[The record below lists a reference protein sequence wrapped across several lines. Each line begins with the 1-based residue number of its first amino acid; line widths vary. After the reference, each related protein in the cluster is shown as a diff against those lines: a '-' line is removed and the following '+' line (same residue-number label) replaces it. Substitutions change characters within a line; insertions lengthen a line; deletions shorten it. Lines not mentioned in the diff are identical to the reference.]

1 VIDASQTQMRRGK
14 KPGRRSQAG
23 TDGISP
29 YSGAAILYP
38 LFRLRIALGLVDST
52 LKWEEVI
59 LLISPESD
67 PESCKLFFN
76 SEIVDL

>member
-1 VIDASQTQMRRGK
+1 MHRRRKCAEGKSQVGGARLE
-14 KPGRRSQAG
+14 
-23 TDGISP
+23 DGISP

-67 PESCKLFFN
+67 PESFKLFFH